1 MGAVTHIRQRTGP
14 LSIGAKLAALLTAE
28 DGFGSDAVVFLR
40 GELGAGKTT
49 LVRGIL
55 RAFGFRGAVKSPT
68 YTLLEPYDE
77 YSVYHFDFYRIA
89 DSRELEFIGVDEHM
103 AAASIKLIEWP
114 ERAGA
119 QLPAPDIDVALFVDG
134 EGRRAEICL
143 PAGTVAAAAVLVA
156 EDAQDAPCVVSR

>member
-1 MGAVTHIRQRTGP
+1 MGAVNTYLDNERAT
-14 LSIGAKLAALLTAE
+14 LELGAKLAALLTAE
-28 DGFGSDAVVFLR
+28 DGFGGDAVVFLR

-55 RAFGFRGAVKSPT
+55 RAFGFRGSVKSPT

-77 YSVYHFDFYRIA
+77 YSVYHFDFYRIV
-89 DSRELEFIGVDEHM
+89 DSRELQFIGVDEQM

-119 QLPAPDIDVALFVDG
+119 LLPVPDIDVALVVDG
-134 EGRRAEICL
+134 EARRAEIRL
-143 PAGTVAAAAVLVA
+143 RAGPVAAVKALVG
-156 EDAQDAPCVVSR
+156 EDVQDAP